1 MADQVKYCEMLDRR
15 SFLRKIFAFLAAMRI
30 LSMPKKSEGKPFIST
45 PLREAM
51 FYKKLDP
58 KTVQCLLCPRECVIS
73 DGKRG
78 FCRNRENRNGKLY
91 TIVYGKPS
99 VVDIGPIE
107 KAPIYHFFPG
117 HFRLC
122 ITCASCNLR
131 CKYCQNWHLS
141 QKGLEELSFHSYSP
155 SEIILQAKKQGLS
168 SVSFTYTEPTVYYEY
183 LYDISNLAKKEGLK
197 TSIVSNGYIQRE
209 PLLKLLK
216 VLDAV
221 KIDLKGFSE
230 KFYEEVSSATLK
242 PVLES
247 LMTVKT
253 EGVWLEIVN
262 LVVPTFNDD
271 PKMIHQ
277 MCQWIRD
284 NLGVDTPLHFTR
296 FFPNYKLTHL
306 PPTPVSTLE
315 SAHEIAKKNGLRYV
329 YIGNVP
335 GHPQNSTYCPKCGKK
350 IIQRT
355 HLIVIEDLIKTG
367 FCPFCK
373 EKIPGVWN

>member
-1 MADQVKYCEMLDRR
+1 MFDRR
-15 SFLRKIFAFLAAMRI
+15 SFLKGLFKSLAFMGS
-30 LSMPKKSEGKPFIST
+30 LSMLNESEGKSSPVTSG
-45 PLREAM
+45 REAM
-51 FYKKLDP
+51 FYKNLDG
-58 KTVQCLLCPRECVIS
+58 KKVQCFLCPRECVIG

-141 QKGLEELSFHSYSP
+141 QKSLEELNHSHYSP
-155 SEIILQAKKQGLS
+155 EEIIQEAKRQKMDS
-168 SVSFTYTEPTVYYEY
+168 ISFTYTEPTVYYEY
-183 LYDISNLAKKEGLK
+183 LYDICSIARPMGFK
-197 TSIVSNGYIQRE
+197 TSIVSNGYINRE
-209 PLLKLLK
+209 PLMKLLN

-230 KFYEEVSSATLK
+230 KFYEEVSSATLR

-247 LMTVKT
+247 LMTVKK

-262 LVVPTFNDD
+262 LIVPTLNDD
-271 PKMIHQ
+271 LKMIDQ
-277 MCQWIRD
+277 MCQWITE
-284 NLGVDTPLHFTR
+284 NLGGDTPLHFTR

-306 PPTPVSTLE
+306 PPTPISTLE
-315 SAHEIAKKNGLRYV
+315 SAYGIAKKDGLRYV

-335 GHPQNSTYCPKCGKK
+335 GHIYNSTYCPSCNRKLVHRTNFDVLEMNITNGKCKFCNFS
-350 IIQRT
+350 IQG
-355 HLIVIEDLIKTG
+355 IWV
-367 FCPFCK
+367 
-373 EKIPGVWN
+373 